1 MEFIRVEPEAV
12 PDSATQHLVG
22 MRDGIRLATDV
33 YLPDAGGDRV
43 PAILVRLP
51 YDKNSRY
58 VFFDRIAARATA
70 RGYAM
75 IVQDVRGK
83 FRSEGATLGWV
94 HEANDGYDSIDWVSR
109 QPWCNGI
116 VGMFGDSYYGFTQW
130 AAVSSSHPALRA
142 IVPRVTSA
150 QLGLAPAEGDGVRDI
165 DWLVLG
171 EYMSHYWADRYIY
184 DYQLDWTIRPL
195 MEVFEP
201 AYDALGTRS
210 ATLDMMAPRV
220 LPVPVYPDGHPFDA
234 RPVPVLHAVGWFDN
248 LATLSMR
255 DYVALRSDPAWAAPS
270 TSSPTRT
277 TTRTITCRW
286 LRSARPTTTASR
298 RPPSSGCSTAT
309 SIPPW
314 TSTTSSSRGSV
325 LQRSCR
331 ACDGTWGTSASAS
344 PTSGRRRTPYP
355 CGCTST
361 IWARPP
367 GPVARSSGRHRP
379 TPGQVEWTH
388 DPEQLIPAAVP
399 NSFAFL
405 HEYPDEREIIDRD
418 DVVHFTLAASGQ
430 PLDLAGPIDLHV
442 ALRSSAPTTHLF
454 AKLYDVDPQ
463 GSCRLVVRGQ
473 AELLDT
479 SGKRLLRIELGHT
492 GYRVRPGHR
501 LRLALFSSD
510 FPEFVPHPGTDEN
523 PWLAVTTKSTIQTLL
538 SAPGT
543 LPHLELSVLPLD
555 E

>member
-255 DYVALRSDPAWAAPS
+255 DYVALRSDPAWAAAQYLIADSHDHENYHLSLAPIGEADDHGVEEAALERMLDGYIDPALDFYDVFLKGERPAAELPRVQWHLGHVGLRQSDQWPPADAVPLRLYLDDLGAAAGSGGALVREAPS
-270 TSSPTRT
+270 DS
-277 TTRTITCRW
+277 
-286 LRSARPTTTASR
+286 
-298 RPPSSGCSTAT
+298 
-309 SIPPW
+309 
-314 TSTTSSSRGSV
+314 
-325 LQRSCR
+325 
-331 ACDGTWGTSASAS
+331 
-344 PTSGRRRTPYP
+344 
-355 CGCTST
+355 
-361 IWARPP
+361 
-367 GPVARSSGRHRP
+367 
-379 TPGQVEWTH
+379 GQVEWTH

-418 DVVHFTLAASGQ
+418 DVVHFTLAASEQ

-454 AKLYDVDPQ
+454 AKLYDVDPE
-463 GSCRLVVRGQ
+463 GSCHLIVRGQ

-523 PWLAVTTKSTIQTLL
+523 PWLAVTTKSSIQTLL
-538 SAPGT
+538 SAPGV
-543 LPHLELSVLPLD
+543 LPHLELSVLRTD